1 MHIVA
6 AHAELSLPVLHA
18 FIRQYPLGLFTT
30 SIPHPK
36 NDTLQT
42 SHIPFV
48 LDIDPNQADDKGRLR
63 GHMAR
68 ANPQSKSIIDSLTA
82 KGDGAQFV
90 EDDVLIIFNAP
101 VHSYVTPKFYVETK
115 PTSGKVVPTWDYA
128 AVQVYGKAK
137 VHYANNSASG
147 SFLQK
152 QIQDL
157 SEQEEKTMLKR
168 MGNEGGNTWKVSDA
182 PEKYVEIL
190 KMAIIGIEIDIKK
203 IEGRFKLSQDKNEG
217 DWQGVI
223 GGFRSLGTDEGNVMA
238 EMVEGSKKSR
248 L

>member
-1 MHIVA
+1 MHIPA

-18 FIRQYPLGLFTT
+18 FIRQYPRGLFTT

-48 LDIDPNQADDKGRLR
+48 LDVDPNQADDKGRLR
-63 GHMAR
+63 GHIAR

-137 VHYANNSASG
+137 VHYANNNASG

-190 KMAIIGIEIDIKK
+190 KKAIIGMEIDIKK

-217 DWQGVI
+217 DWQGVVS
-223 GGFRSLGTDEGNVMA
+223 GFRSLGTDEGNVMA